1 MKDPYADLLIF
12 DWALAL
18 SSTVMASQLL
28 GVPQSTVSRRM
39 RAFQSDHRL
48 NVRRHNGVLRV
59 LSPIGYLD
67 ELRILAQRFRCLNSE
82 LRWASHPLWI
92 ELVNPI
98 QNDLCYHLN
107 MQVLHQADGAPGAET
122 LQGWLDQ
129 RLLDSYLD
137 AELCPKSSNPCWQ
150 VGIRHGDS
158 PLPRAHGSA
167 VICLGAFAELDGLE
181 EAMRDQGWIVLP
193 SQDRSHLPAL
203 TLIDH
208 EDPFQGILPLNLY
221 VKPQWR
227 HAASFDMF
235 DPLQSAGVRQFESRV
250 AIALDWF
257 HDAGPLQ
264 PTAEPPFDPLFS
276 FAPLP

>member
-1 MKDPYADLLIF
+1 MTDPYGDLLIF

-48 NVRRHNGVLRV
+48 NVRRCNWVIRV

-67 ELRILAQRFRCLNSE
+67 GLRILAQRFRFLNSE
-82 LRWASHPLWI
+82 LRWAAHPLWI
-92 ELVNPI
+92 EGVNPI
-98 QNDLCYHLN
+98 QGDLGYHLN
-107 MQVLHQADGAPGAET
+107 MQVLHQADVAPGAET

-129 RLLDSYLD
+129 CLLDAYLD

-150 VGIRHGDS
+150 AGIRHGDS
-158 PLPRAHGSA
+158 PLPRANGSA
-167 VICLGAFAELDGLE
+167 VISLGAFAELDGLQ
-181 EAMRDQGWIVLP
+181 EAMRGQGWTVLP
-193 SQDRSHLPAL
+193 DRDRTHLPTL

-221 VKPQWR
+221 VKPKWR
-227 HAASFDMF
+227 HAAGFDML
-235 DPLQSAGVRQFESRV
+235 DPLLSTGVRQFESRV

-257 HDAGPLQ
+257 HDTSPLQ
-264 PTAEPPFDPLFS
+264 TAAEPPLDPLFS